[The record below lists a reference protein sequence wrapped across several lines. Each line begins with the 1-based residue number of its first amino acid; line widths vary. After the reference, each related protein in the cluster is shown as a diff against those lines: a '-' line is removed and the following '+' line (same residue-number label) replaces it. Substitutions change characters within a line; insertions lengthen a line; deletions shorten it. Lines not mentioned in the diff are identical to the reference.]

1 MKRFAHILLLTFLMV
16 TCCQAE
22 CRAYRN
28 QQPDTEKQT
37 SIVTNDKV
45 KGNTKYNLRAN
56 GTDEQQTPQSVL
68 DDASER
74 LQTETLRPQRILSN
88 HGPNPQRPNEKLPF
102 GNKHNSLTIKR
113 KVGYG
118 YQLITPIPANAS
130 SDYYV
135 FALRHIIR

>member
-37 SIVTNDKV
+37 PIVTNDK
-45 KGNTKYNLRAN
+45 
-56 GTDEQQTPQSVL
+56 QTPQSVL
-68 DDASER
+68 DDTSER

-113 KVGYG
+113 KSGYG
-118 YQLITPIPANAS
+118 YLLITPIPANAS

>member
-1 MKRFAHILLLTFLMV
+1 MKRFVHILLFTLLMA
-16 TCCQAE
+16 TCYQAE
-22 CRAYRN
+22 CHAYHY
-28 QQPDTEKQT
+28 QQTDTEKQT
-37 SIVTNDKV
+37 PIVISDKA
-45 KGNTKYNLRAN
+45 KRNTKYNLRAN
-56 GTDEQQTPQSVL
+56 GTDEQQTTQSVL
-68 DDASER
+68 DDPSEK
-74 LQTETLRPQRILSN
+74 LQTETLRPQRILPN

-102 GNKHNSLTIKR
+102 GNKHNPLTTKR

>member
-45 KGNTKYNLRAN
+45 NGNTKYNLRAN

-113 KVGYG
+113 KAGYG
-118 YQLITPIPANAS
+118 YLLITPIPANAS

>member
-1 MKRFAHILLLTFLMV
+1 MKRFVHILLFTLLMA
-16 TCCQAE
+16 TCYQAE
-22 CRAYRN
+22 CHAYHY
-28 QQPDTEKQT
+28 QQTDTEKQT
-37 SIVTNDKV
+37 PIVISDKA
-45 KGNTKYNLRAN
+45 KRNTKYNLRAN

-68 DDASER
+68 DDASEK
-74 LQTETLRPQRILSN
+74 LQTETLRPQRILPN

-102 GNKHNSLTIKR
+102 GNKHNPLTTKR

-118 YQLITPIPANAS
+118 YELITPIPANAS

>member
-1 MKRFAHILLLTFLMV
+1 MKRFAHILLLTFLMA

-113 KVGYG
+113 KSGYG
-118 YQLITPIPANAS
+118 YLLITPIPVNAS